1 MSEEEDLAAL
11 IYSTSKTAEAHA
23 KAKAKAKKAKAKA
36 KAKTDAAAADKE
48 KGQTNA
54 SSVSVERTVNI
65 GRKNRTTT
73 AFRRVGRSD
82 ANVRVSNVVIPQAR
96 PPTRVR
102 ASAVEGK
109 RVMVTGGEFRG
120 LSGTISSCI
129 PDGWYL
135 VSNLYEDDQHLDVL
149 IHSGNLQLV
158 ADASRKKTPAQQ
170 GHISTNQKS
179 SI

>member
-1 MSEEEDLAAL
+1 MTTQAQAAL
-11 IYSTSKTAEAHA
+11 NPLAEAANAAIKSANPTVFALLSARGQRFFFPA
-23 KAKAKAKKAKAKA
+23 KGILAQGAEAKA

-102 ASAVEGK
+102 ASMK
-109 RVMVTGGEFRG
+109 M
-120 LSGTISSCI
+120 
-129 PDGWYL
+129 
-135 VSNLYEDDQHLDVL
+135 
-149 IHSGNLQLV
+149 
-158 ADASRKKTPAQQ
+158 
-170 GHISTNQKS
+170 TN
-179 SI
+179 IWMF